1 MRTYMLRKEDVKRDW
16 YLIDANG
23 IPLGRLATSVAN
35 ILRGKNKTNFTPHTD
50 NGDFVVVIN
59 AEKVVLTG
67 KKEESKEYYRH
78 SGFLGGLKTI
88 PFKLMKEKNPEFI
101 IYNAVN
107 GMLPKNKL
115 RSKMI
120 KRLKIYT
127 GDKHPHSSQQPKEI
141 KIGVEN
147 E

>member
-1 MRTYMLRKEDVKRDW
+1 MRTYVLRKEDVKRDW
-16 YLIDANG
+16 FLIDAKG
-23 IPLGRLATSVAN
+23 IPLGRLASTIAG
-35 ILRGKNKTNFTPHTD
+35 ILRGKNKVQYTPHVD
-50 NGDFVVVIN
+50 SGDFVVVIN
-59 AEKVVLTG
+59 ADKVVLTG
-67 KKEESKEYYRH
+67 KKEEQKEYYRH

-88 PFKLMKEKNPEFI
+88 SFKMMKEKKPEFI
-101 IYNAVN
+101 IYNAVI

-115 RSKMI
+115 RKRMI

-127 GDKHPHSSQQPKEI
+127 GEKHPHIAQNPKEL

>member
-23 IPLGRLATSVAN
+23 IPLGRLASTIAN
-35 ILRGKNKTNFTPHTD
+35 ILRGKNKVNFTPHTD

-59 AEKVVLTG
+59 AEKVLLTG
-67 KKEESKEYYRH
+67 KKEEKKEYYRH
-78 SGFLGGLKTI
+78 SGYLGGLKVI
-88 PFKLMKEKNPEFI
+88 PFRLMKEKKPEFI

-115 RSKMI
+115 RSNMI
-120 KRLKIYT
+120 KRLKIYK
-127 GDKHPHSSQQPKEI
+127 GDKHHNIAQKPKVF

>member
-23 IPLGRLATSVAN
+23 IPLGRLASYVAN

-50 NGDFVVVIN
+50 SGDFVVIIN

-67 KKEESKEYYRH
+67 KKEQSKKYYRH

-88 PFKLMKEKNPEFI
+88 SFKMIKEKNPEFI
-101 IYNAVN
+101 IYNAVS

-120 KRLKIYT
+120 KRLKVYH
-127 GDKHPHSSQQPKEI
+127 GEKHPHNSQQPKPLT
-141 KIGVEN
+141 IGVEN
-147 E
+147 G